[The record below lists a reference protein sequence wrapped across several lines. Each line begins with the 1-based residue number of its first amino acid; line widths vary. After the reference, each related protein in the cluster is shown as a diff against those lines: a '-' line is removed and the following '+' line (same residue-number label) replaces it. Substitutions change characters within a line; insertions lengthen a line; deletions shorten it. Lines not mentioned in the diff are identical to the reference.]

1 MINCMGG
8 NKATPKA
15 LALGAVLREARIE
28 AGHEHL
34 TKFAERLGRPAP
46 TLSRWETG
54 QRTPR
59 PEDVAQILTV
69 LGVTG
74 ERFDDIL
81 GLTRNADSSSWMAKS
96 LSEQRLQLEALL
108 RFERDAKKITNVA
121 PLLVPGP
128 LQTAGYVRAIMTG
141 GGVPRDEVESRIA
154 IRLGRRESLR
164 NTERTVYIGQ
174 AALTQHVGGRDVLLG
189 QLEFLLQMSEKLE
202 MRVLP
207 FTASWH
213 PALEGPWY
221 LIESVQRTKMLYLEN
236 RRSGLFLH
244 EEADIVAY
252 QAVLNLVHRVAMS
265 VDESKRLIADEIK
278 NLRK

>member
-1 MINCMGG
+1 M
-8 NKATPKA
+8 
-15 LALGAVLREARIE
+15 
-28 AGHEHL
+28 
-34 TKFAERLGRPAP
+34 TKFAEQLGKPAP

-81 GLTRNADSSSWMAKS
+81 GLTRNADSSSWLANS
-96 LSEQRLQLEALL
+96 LPEQRLMLEALL
-108 RFERDAKKITNVA
+108 RFERDAEKITNVA

-128 LQTAGYVRAIMTG
+128 LQTADYVRAIMTG
-141 GGVPRDEVESRIA
+141 GGVPRDEIESRIA

-164 NTERTVYIGQ
+164 DIERTAYIGQ
-174 AALTQHVGGRDVLLG
+174 AALTQHIGGQDVLCG
-189 QLEFLLQMSEKLE
+189 QLEFLLEMSKEVEL
-202 MRVLP
+202 RILP
-207 FTASWH
+207 FAANWH

-221 LIESVQRTKMLYLEN
+221 LIQSVEGTNVVYLEN

-252 QAVLNLVHRVAMS
+252 QVALSLVRQAAMN
-265 VDESKRLIADEIK
+265 VEESRRLIADEIK